1 MVQVRH
7 ITLGRGVVAGSILF
21 TPNAVI
27 FDPDSQA
34 GVADFGSEYFLL
46 MDFLMRYLKMRK

>member
-34 GVADFGSEYFLL
+34 DVADLGSGYFHLT
-46 MDFLMRYLKMRK
+46 DFWFVKKI

>member
-34 GVADFGSEYFLL
+34 DVADLGSEYFLL
-46 MDFLMRYLKMRK
+46 MDF